1 MGAKAILKRYLV
13 RNREHSPVEPLEL
26 REHLAS
32 VAERSGLKV
41 TGAEL
46 DEILETGVRRPE
58 KGEGR
63 PETRDQ
69 KTENGDGKPKAG
81 KKGKTARNKKAAP
94 KSGDSTKTKI

>member
-41 TGAEL
+41 TEKEL
-46 DEILETGVRRPE
+46 DELV
-58 KGEGR
+58 GR
-63 PETRDQ
+63 PENGDRR
-69 KTENGDGKPKAG
+69 TENGDGNAEAG
-81 KKGKTARNKKAAP
+81 KKGKTARNKKAAL
-94 KSGDSTKTKI
+94 KSGDNTKTEI